1 MLAAVINN
9 SCKKLDSISKTAS
22 TEEIEAKFFATKPG
36 TPAIVHKVIAALKKQ
51 NSLGHFVPSL
61 AKKDGYA
68 IWEKSQVSIYNK
80 ALSRNGESETQET
93 LVFTPIVPQD
103 SNFVNGFFFSRIIGD
118 SVELHLYR
126 ANDYDL
132 FPKGKIDSSV
142 VTAERNVFKV
152 MELDQSIFG
161 NRSFKVITDSIFE
174 NYFFALNPPTPKIIS
189 YKSDPSVVGKQVH
202 MCVRMKGN
210 NCTCGNV
217 CLDWETCNEC
227 GYWFCFTIGS
237 AEPPT
242 GGGTY
247 NWPPDPPISIG
258 GGGGGGSSTGN
269 CIPGNCRNG
278 STLIIEGRIP
288 CGGCGNGPVVVVPSD
303 EPPII
308 LPQSDTIPKIIAD
321 SCGHQMDSLY
331 LWGLANNFREQ
342 SFIVVKKGSRIYAK
356 NFLPGFPTGDK
367 TRVNYT
373 LNNDEELICFGHI
386 HAEDTANY
394 WRTSFSPQ
402 DLMEFNSHANKVG
415 YTAILEVGNAR
426 YAFVVKDVQK
436 KSTFNIVKRGRHEQI
451 YNQILES
458 LEQQYPNAQIRTE
471 QAWIQYL
478 GSVSNCGIVFYKA
491 TSPNKNNFVILN
503 P

>member
-1 MLAAVINN
+1 
-9 SCKKLDSISKTAS
+9 
-22 TEEIEAKFFATKPG
+22 
-36 TPAIVHKVIAALKKQ
+36 
-51 NSLGHFVPSL
+51 
-61 AKKDGYA
+61 
-68 IWEKSQVSIYNK
+68 
-80 ALSRNGESETQET
+80 
-93 LVFTPIVPQD
+93 
-103 SNFVNGFFFSRIIGD
+103 RIIGD

-142 VTAERNVFKV
+142 VTAERIIFKV

-278 STLIIEGRIP
+278 STLIVEGRIP
-288 CGGCGNGPVVVVPSD
+288 CGGCGNGPVVVVPPD
-303 EPPII
+303 EPTFNPYYADTVII
-308 LPQSDTIPKIIAD
+308 DQTLANYPCVTRIIDSLSGYANVNALAQVALHTVFNLAEKIQLTFKAD
-321 SCGHQMDSLY
+321 SSLIALGEDGKTNYNTAQTIGDTYYATILLNPITLSSATEEYIASTIIHESIHSYINYQYDRYLTGLIDSNQFKNLFPLYWPKRNSSGTIIVSNSAQHQAMAANMIQIMTQPLVSLFPNASIPPGRRDSVYQALS
-331 LWGLANNFREQ
+331 WAGLEGTY
-342 SFIVVKKGSRIYAK
+342 SWSVKPDTSYIRAVNLIAK
-356 NFLPGFPTGDK
+356 DT
-367 TRVNYT
+367 TVN
-373 LNNDEELICFGHI
+373 
-386 HAEDTANY
+386 
-394 WRTSFSPQ
+394 SP
-402 DLMEFNSHANKVG
+402 FYINGNS
-415 YTAILEVGNAR
+415 
-426 YAFVVKDVQK
+426 
-436 KSTFNIVKRGRHEQI
+436 NIVYNFDSHNLNMIRG
-451 YNQILES
+451 
-458 LEQQYPNAQIRTE
+458 
-471 QAWIQYL
+471 
-478 GSVSNCGIVFYKA
+478 CK
-491 TSPNKNNFVILN
+491 
-503 P
+503 